1 MSVSKLDK
9 DPHYQEYKRMIE
21 FDNVGYF
28 TSFHQA
34 QDLLLDEP
42 FELQKAF
49 TDNMIGYS
57 QLKMLM
63 KIVMITGVSAGMGIV
78 MALFMS

>member
-1 MSVSKLDK
+1 MSQTTCDYATYYIIICLNTTMSVSKLEK

-28 TSFHQA
+28 TSFHQT

-49 TDNMIGYS
+49 TDNMIG
-57 QLKMLM
+57 
-63 KIVMITGVSAGMGIV
+63 
-78 MALFMS
+78 

>member
-1 MSVSKLDK
+1 MSVSKLEK

-28 TSFHQA
+28 TSFHQT

-49 TDNMIGYS
+49 TDNMIG
-57 QLKMLM
+57 
-63 KIVMITGVSAGMGIV
+63 
-78 MALFMS
+78 